1 MKFIEEIEKT
11 GLIPAYKVQDDIELL
26 HTLPDSKPSKRIITT
41 KKGLDSIAL
50 LKYIE
55 NNKNHS
61 WYSEV
66 YERNEDNLDSYAIF
80 YRGNRITYREVFE
93 KVDALSKAM
102 IGSGIKVGDEIP
114 CCLSNTPELI
124 YIMLAASKIG
134 ARLNLFGANYDKEYL
149 DSILSDTTNK
159 LIFVTDNNYEEIK
172 DVLDKHEFGKKVL
185 ISLADSLPED
195 PTKCEEYVPELDHY
209 YHYDNKAKKFKL
221 ADSSINLFDDY
232 VNNYDK
238 SIEGYTNKGNLF
250 DIFTTT
256 YTSGSTRKGFPKA
269 MYHANR
275 SYIVGGIFNTSKL
288 TNTPT
293 IHGVRSMAH
302 IHSDS
307 NTDLITSISD
317 TLMKGAEVAM
327 EPEYSKE
334 SSLDVMFINNP
345 VLYTGTTSHL
355 VAAAKQYLIEKKF
368 NNNVNKR
375 ILGRQLVTIAV
386 GEKKSMGE
394 EKLINLFLR
403 RVKAGSKVEVIMDN
417 GFKLKLP
424 FGPMSFGG
432 GDTEHGGLFY
442 TLQLLLKRIKYAY
455 KGKNFDYGMDTVPF
469 AVVTALKKNENG
481 EYEECDYNEKGI
493 IVANSITNMVGYK
506 NNIEKTEGK
515 IIRDNLGRDWI
526 SCDVLGYVNELGNP
540 IFLGR
545 EEDAIRLDSGYD
557 FPLYIIDNV
566 VCKDSKN
573 VLSCS
578 AVIHNENIIVLNI
591 EFNPLK
597 KGNDERIIK
606 SIRNR
611 CKNALPD
618 DLFKKLYF
626 RIIDN
631 KKSYPLTGS
640 GKRSIGDLTNMPLED
655 TNRLEDGLAYGSNS
669 KTYKTL
675 ALRRQ
680 SNKN

>member
-1 MKFIEEIEKT
+1 MRFIEEIEKT
-11 GLIPAYKVQDDIELL
+11 GFIPAYNVQEDIELL
-26 HTLPDSKPSKRIITT
+26 HSLPDTKPSKRIIKT
-41 KKGLDSIAL
+41 KKGIESIAL
-50 LKYIE
+50 LKHIE
-55 NNKNHS
+55 NQKNHS
-61 WYSEV
+61 WYCEV
-66 YERNEDNLDSYAIF
+66 YDRNKDNLDSYAIF

-93 KVDALSKAM
+93 KVDELSKAM
-102 IGSGIKVGDEIP
+102 IGAGIKVGDEIP

-134 ARLNLFGANYDKEYL
+134 ARLNLFGSNYDKQYI
-149 DSILSDTTNK
+149 DTILSGTSKK
-159 LIFVTDNNYEEIK
+159 LLFVTDNNYEDIK
-172 DVLDKHEFGKKVL
+172 DVLDKHNFDNKVM

-195 PTKCEEYVPELDHY
+195 PTKCEEYVPELDPY
-209 YHYDNKAKKFKL
+209 YHYENKAKKYKSN
-221 ADSSINLFDDY
+221 DQSINLFNEFI
-232 VNNYDK
+232 NNRDK
-238 SIEGYTNKGNLF
+238 SIEGYTHNGTLY

-307 NTDLITSISD
+307 NTDLVTSISD

-334 SSLDVMFINNP
+334 SALDVMFINNP

-355 VAAAKQYLIEKKF
+355 VAAAKQYLIDKRF
-368 NNNVNKR
+368 NNEKSKR

-386 GEKKSMGE
+386 GEKKSIGE
-394 EKLINLFLR
+394 EKFINTFLR
-403 RVKAGSKVEVIMDN
+403 KAKAGSKVEVIMDN
-417 GFKLKLP
+417 GFKIKLP
-424 FGPMSFGG
+424 FGPLSFGG

-455 KGKNFDYGMDTVPF
+455 KGKNFDYGMDSVPF
-469 AVVTALKKNENG
+469 AVVTALKKNANG

-506 NNIEKTEGK
+506 NNKEKTKGK

-526 SCDVLGYVNELGNP
+526 SCDVLGYVNEFGNP

-545 EEDAIRLDSGYD
+545 EEDTVKLESGVD
-557 FPLYIIDNV
+557 FPLYIIDDI

-578 AVIHNENIIVLNI
+578 TINHDENAVVLNI
-591 EFNPLK
+591 ELNPLRRS
-597 KGNDERIIK
+597 NDEKVMR

-611 CKNALPD
+611 CKKALPE
-618 DLFKKLYF
+618 DLFSKLYF
-626 RIIDN
+626 RIMDN
-631 KKSYPLTGS
+631 EKSYPLTGS
-640 GKRSIGDLTNMPLED
+640 GKRSIGDLTNMPLDD
-655 TNRLEDGLAYGSNS
+655 TKKLEDGFTYGFDA
-669 KTYKTL
+669 KRYILK
-675 ALRRQ
+675 
-680 SNKN
+680 K

>member
-1 MKFIEEIEKT
+1 MRFIEEIEKT
-11 GLIPAYKVQDDIELL
+11 GFIPAYKVQEDIELL
-26 HTLPDSKPSKRIITT
+26 HSLPDTKPSKRIIKT
-41 KKGLDSIAL
+41 KKGIESIAL
-50 LKYIE
+50 LKHIE
-55 NNKNHS
+55 NQKNHS
-61 WYSEV
+61 WYCEV
-66 YERNEDNLDSYAIF
+66 YDRNKDNLDSYAIF

-93 KVDALSKAM
+93 KVDELSKAM
-102 IGSGIKVGDEIP
+102 IGAGIKVGDEIP

-134 ARLNLFGANYDKEYL
+134 ARLNLFGSNYDKQYI
-149 DSILSDTTNK
+149 DTILSGTSKK
-159 LIFVTDNNYEEIK
+159 LLFVTDNNYEDIK
-172 DVLDKHEFGKKVL
+172 DVLDKHNFDNKVM

-195 PTKCEEYVPELDHY
+195 PTKCEEYVPELDPY
-209 YHYDNKAKKFKL
+209 YHYENKAKKYKSN
-221 ADSSINLFDDY
+221 DQSINLFNEFI
-232 VNNYDK
+232 NNRDK
-238 SIEGYTNKGNLF
+238 SIEGYTHNGTLY

-307 NTDLITSISD
+307 NTDLVTSISD

-334 SSLDVMFINNP
+334 SALDVMFINNP

-355 VAAAKQYLIEKKF
+355 VAAAKQYLIDKRF
-368 NNNVNKR
+368 NNEKSKR

-386 GEKKSMGE
+386 GEKKSIGE
-394 EKLINLFLR
+394 EKFINTFLR
-403 RVKAGSKVEVIMDN
+403 KAKAGSKVEVIMDN
-417 GFKLKLP
+417 GFKIKLP
-424 FGPMSFGG
+424 FGPLSFGG

-455 KGKNFDYGMDTVPF
+455 KGKNFDYGMDSVPF
-469 AVVTALKKNENG
+469 AVVTALKKNANG

-506 NNIEKTEGK
+506 NNKEKTKGK

-526 SCDVLGYVNELGNP
+526 SCDVLGYVNEFGNP

-545 EEDAIRLDSGYD
+545 EEDTVKLESGVD
-557 FPLYIIDNV
+557 FPLYIIDDI

-578 AVIHNENIIVLNI
+578 TINHDENAVVLNI
-591 EFNPLK
+591 ELNPLRRS
-597 KGNDERIIK
+597 NDEKVMR

-611 CKNALPD
+611 CKKALPE
-618 DLFKKLYF
+618 DLFSKLYF
-626 RIIDN
+626 RIMDN
-631 KKSYPLTGS
+631 EKSYPLTGS
-640 GKRSIGDLTNMPLED
+640 GKRSIGDLTNMPLDD
-655 TNRLEDGLAYGSNS
+655 TKKLEDGFTYGFDA
-669 KTYKTL
+669 KRYI
-675 ALRRQ
+675 LR
-680 SNKN
+680 K